1 MKNIK
6 IFFVSLMLIALTACG
21 NKVTTETPLE
31 DIPSDLS
38 LSDVKKSGCVV
49 FEDGDI
55 TDGEEG
61 WEEFL
66 AKVENKEPATVRI
79 ANYYILDE
87 EKCDS
92 EYYES
97 AKDEYPMLFIH
108 ELSYDGESYTIRWFE
123 EGEEISRNYKYMKKM
138 VEEPVSDSAE
148 FLFSIEYV
156 LLNDETVTKEDIFRG
171 LISSQMGAAIDHY
184 TVFTDYVYEGD
195 EIKETPKPTISG
207 TKNIWIMGDSI
218 AGYNSPK
225 KNDSAG
231 WGSYLQL
238 YLQSEVSVKNTAVGG
253 ASASSYLENGV
264 YDIVMDNLQKDDIV
278 LIQFGHNDAY
288 NMDIYTDPYA
298 DSSTEGSFKNMLKND
313 FILPILEKG
322 AHPVLA
328 TSVVAADFDSSGEL
342 YTMIYADHAQAMRDL
357 AKECNEE
364 GTEVYLID
372 TYAITDEYYREI
384 GKYEAQQLHS
394 GGTHYNRA
402 GAIYAAGIIAEEL
415 NNLGFECCYNLRST
429 EEVTEIDKIGGFDIC
444 ALGVNGIV
452 TNLDIEQLSMEY
464 QYDGMDKATAD
475 EKAKDRMFKT
485 EALHRKALAE
495 GLEVNAADV
504 DAKVDQYMGELNS
517 HELSNL
523 LNDYFTEDALRNYL
537 SYSFERELLAE
548 QYVEKLESEYDSTLN
563 WGISFEEYLEEYKTS
578 LAEEEK
584 YVTIIN
590 RGYNVE

>member
-1 MKNIK
+1 MNKLVK
-6 IFFVSLMLIALTACG
+6 ISLLFLMLMALTACG
-21 NKVTTETPLE
+21 KNMTETPLE
-31 DIPSDLS
+31 ELPSDLS
-38 LSDVKKSGCVV
+38 LSNVKKAGYVV
-49 FEDGDI
+49 HEDGDI
-55 TDGEEG
+55 TDGEEF

-66 AKVENKEPATVRI
+66 AKVEEKEPAIVRI
-79 ANYYILDE
+79 ANYYTLDK
-87 EKCDS
+87 EKCDP

-97 AKDEYPMLFIH
+97 VKDDYPMLFIH
-108 ELSYDGESYTIRWFE
+108 ELFYDGETYNIRWYE
-123 EGEEISRNYKYMKKM
+123 DGEEYSKTYKYMKKM
-138 VEEPVSDSAE
+138 VEKPVSDSAE
-148 FLFSIEYV
+148 FLYSIEYV
-156 LLNDETVTKEDIFRG
+156 LLNDKTVTKEDIFRG
-171 LISSQMGAAIDHY
+171 LISSQMGAAIEHY
-184 TVFTDYVYEGD
+184 TVYSDYVYKGD
-195 EIKETPKPTISG
+195 KVKETPKPTISG

-225 KNDSAG
+225 NNDSAG

-238 YLQSEVSVKNTAVGG
+238 YLLPEVSVKNTAVGG
-253 ASASSYLENGV
+253 ASASSYFENGA

-288 NMDIYTDPYA
+288 NMNIYTDPYA
-298 DSSTEGSFKNMLKND
+298 DSSTEGSFKNILKND

-357 AKECNEE
+357 TKECNDE
-364 GTEVYLID
+364 GIEVYLID

-384 GKYEAQQLHS
+384 GRNEAQQLHS

-415 NNLGFECCYNLRST
+415 NNLGFECCYDLRST

-452 TNLDIEQLSMEY
+452 TNLDIEQLSMKY
-464 QYDGMDKATAD
+464 QYDGMDKASAD
-475 EKAKDRMFKT
+475 EKARDEMLKT

-495 GLEVNAADV
+495 GLEVDADEV
-504 DAKVDQYMGELNS
+504 KTKVSQYMGELND
-517 HELSNL
+517 HELGNL
-523 LNDYFTEDALRNYL
+523 LNDYFTEEALRNYL
-537 SYSFERELLAE
+537 SYSFERELLAK
-548 QYVEKLESEYDSTLN
+548 QYVEKLRNEYIQPLSSGKPFD
-563 WGISFEEYLEEYKTS
+563 EYLGEYEAS
-578 LAEEEK
+578 LVEVEK

>member
-92 EYYES
+92 VYYES

-444 ALGVNGIV
+444 ALGVNSIV

-464 QYDGMDKATAD
+464 QYEGMDKATAD

>member
-38 LSDVKKSGCVV
+38 LRDVKKAGYVV
-49 FEDGDI
+49 HEDGDI
-55 TDGEEG
+55 TDGKEG

-238 YLQSEVSVKNTAVGG
+238 FLMPEVSVKNTAVGG

-342 YTMIYADHAQAMRDL
+342 YTMIYADHAQAMREL
-357 AKECNEE
+357 AKECNED

-372 TYAITDEYYREI
+372 TYAITDEYYLEI
-384 GKYEAQQLHS
+384 GRYEAQQLHS

-475 EKAKDRMFKT
+475 EKARDEIFKK

-563 WGISFEEYLEEYKTS
+563 WGISFEEYLEEYKAS